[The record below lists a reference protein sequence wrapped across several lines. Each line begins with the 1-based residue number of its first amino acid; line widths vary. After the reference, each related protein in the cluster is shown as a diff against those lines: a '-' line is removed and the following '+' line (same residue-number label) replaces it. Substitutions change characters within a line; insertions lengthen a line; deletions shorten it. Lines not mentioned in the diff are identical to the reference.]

1 MSFRI
6 DRAVNQY
13 HDDEKSVADII
24 VKNDKRRSNYYN
36 YHVGEKWTN
45 LNNYDLVV
53 RSDLMGIDN
62 TVSCIC
68 AYLGK

>member
-6 DRAVNQY
+6 DRAVEQY

-24 VKNDKRRSNYYN
+24 IKNDKRRSNYYN

-62 TVSCIC
+62 TVACIC